1 MHTKSDVMHKVLL
14 SLGTN
19 THARFN
25 LNRAKTFLKLTFENV
40 QFTAVTESKPYG
52 ISCNSPFL
60 NTLSYFRTNMNREEL
75 VLELKNIEKKMGRL
89 PEHKPI
95 GKIIIDIDL
104 IKWNDE
110 IVKPEDYKRSY
121 IRDLLPEVV
130 GEK

>member
-1 MHTKSDVMHKVLL
+1 MHTKSNVMHKVLL

-40 QFTAVTESKPYG
+40 QFTAATESKPYG
-52 ISCNSPFL
+52 LSSNSLFL

-104 IKWNDE
+104 IKWDDE

-121 IRDLLPEVV
+121 IRDLLPELVDL
-130 GEK
+130 